1 MIRAFAEEAG
11 RLVPCEPTPD
21 TLTGIVW
28 LDLVKP
34 TPQEVAR
41 VESALGLEIPSLDE
55 MQEIELSARLY
66 HEGNAIY
73 MTANI
78 TAQTE
83 SEAPEFEPVSFILTR
98 DQLVSVRHHEPAPFE
113 TFAQR
118 AAATPVGCTTGMAV
132 LIGLLESI
140 IARVADNLERC
151 GREIDG
157 ITRDVFDQDKKA
169 SSRDRGLQHIIVE
182 IGRVADLMSDIRGS
196 LMTLERL
203 IAFLTQAGRERSFG
217 RDVKGRVRTLDRD
230 ARSLGM
236 HTGFLSE
243 KTEFLLNATLGLV
256 SVEQSG
262 IIKIFSVVA
271 VVFLPPTLIASIY
284 GMNFANMPE
293 LHWAFGYPMS
303 IGLMVI
309 SAILP
314 YLYFKLRGWL

>member
-1 MIRAFAEEAG
+1 MIRAFAEEGG
-11 RLVPCEPTPD
+11 RLVRRDMPSD
-21 TLTGIVW
+21 GLAGIVW
-28 LDLVKP
+28 LDLVAP
-34 TPQEVAR
+34 SPEEIAR
-41 VESALGLEIPSLDE
+41 VEAALGLDVPSWEE

-66 HEGNAIY
+66 HEDGAIY
-73 MTANI
+73 MTANL
-78 TAQTE
+78 TSQTE
-83 SEAPEFEPVSFILTR
+83 SSTPEFEPVSFILSGER
-98 DQLVSVRHHEPAPFE
+98 LVSVRHHEPVPFD
-113 TFAQR
+113 TFTQR
-118 AAATPVGCTTGMAV
+118 AAATPLGCSTGMVV

-157 ITRDVFDQDKKA
+157 ITREVFDQDKK

-196 LMTLERL
+196 LMSLERL
-203 IAFLTQAGRERSFG
+203 IAFLTQAGRERNFG
-217 RDVKGRVRTLDRD
+217 REVKNRIRTLDRD
-230 ARSLGM
+230 ARSLGT

-256 SVEQSG
+256 GVEQSG

-284 GMNFANMPE
+284 GMNFRVMPE
-293 LHWAFGYPMS
+293 LDWAFGYPMAL
-303 IGLMVI
+303 GMMVV